1 MASHGGLAARLE
13 GPRGT
18 LSVTLPPGL
27 PGLFTRVA
35 VLLSTEAG
43 GARGHTTQV
52 TAPFGRGGGGRGRQ
66 VAAWP
71 PGVAHNCTRVHG
83 AVLA

>member
-18 LSVTLPPGL
+18 LSAALPQGP

-35 VLLSTEAG
+35 VLLSTE
-43 GARGHTTQV
+43 V
-52 TAPFGRGGGGRGRQ
+52 GGGQR
-66 VAAWP
+66 
-71 PGVAHNCTRVHG
+71 AHRPNDRS
-83 AVLA
+83 L

>member
-18 LSVTLPPGL
+18 LSAALPPGL

-35 VLLSTEAG
+35 VLLPTKAG
-43 GARGHTTQV
+43 GGAEGT
-52 TAPFGRGGGGRGRQ
+52 
-66 VAAWP
+66 P
-71 PGVAHNCTRVHG
+71 PK
-83 AVLA
+83 